1 MSKRATGQGFTQ
13 TPDELLVVRPDFSL
27 AYLDPGSTPGF
38 EGSKADGRAILSERD
53 SQLADLQERLFAEG
67 KGGGK
72 RSVLLV
78 LQGMDTCGK
87 GGMVSHV
94 VGAVDV
100 QGVRH
105 AAFGVPTEEE
115 RKHDFLWRIEKQLPG
130 PGMLGCFDRSHYE
143 DVLVP
148 RVRGLINA
156 EELDRRYSAIQDFE
170 SRLHENETR
179 ILKVMLH
186 ISKDEQKRRL
196 AARLD
201 NPTKYWKYD
210 PGDISARQQWD
221 DYMEAYEAAIL
232 RTSTAYAPW
241 YVVPADNKWYS
252 RMVVQELLVS
262 ALERMDP
269 QWPAASFD
277 IDVEK
282 KRLAAS

>member
-1 MSKRATGQGFTQ
+1 
-13 TPDELLVVRPDFSL
+13 
-27 AYLDPGSTPGF
+27 
-38 EGSKADGRAILSERD
+38 
-53 SQLADLQERLFAEG
+53 
-67 KGGGK
+67 
-72 RSVLLV
+72 
-78 LQGMDTCGK
+78 MDTCGK

-100 QGVRH
+100 QGVQH
-105 AAFGVPTEEE
+105 AAFRAPTEEE
-115 RKHDFLWRIEKQLPG
+115 KRHDFLWRIEKALPG

-148 RVRGLINA
+148 RVHGLIDA
-156 EELDRRYSAIQDFE
+156 DELERRYSVIQDFE
-170 SRLHENETR
+170 SRLNERGTR
-179 ILKVMLH
+179 IVKVMLH

-201 NPTKYWKYD
+201 DPTKYWKYD
-210 PGDISARQQWD
+210 PRDVAERQHWD
-221 DYMEAYEAAIL
+221 AYMKAYEAAIL

-252 RMVVQELLVS
+252 RMVVQELLVA

-277 IDVEK
+277 VEEEK
-282 KRLAAS
+282 ARLSES

>member
-1 MSKRATGQGFTQ
+1 MSKRTERNGFTG
-13 TPDELLVVRPDFSL
+13 TPEDLLVVRPDFSL
-27 AYLDPGSTPGF
+27 AGVDPGSTPGF
-38 EGSKADGRAILSERD
+38 EGNKAEGQSILAKRD

-72 RSVLLV
+72 RSLLLV

-87 GGMVSHV
+87 GGIVSHV

-115 RKHDFLWRIEKQLPG
+115 KRHDFLWRIEKQLPG

-148 RVRGLINA
+148 RVHGEIND
-156 EELDRRYSAIQDFE
+156 EELERRYSAIQDFE
-170 SRLHENETR
+170 SRLYENETR
-179 ILKVMLH
+179 IVKVMLY

-196 AARLD
+196 AARLN
-201 NPTKYWKYD
+201 NPAKHWKYD
-210 PGDISARQQWD
+210 PGDIAARQHWNA
-221 DYMEAYEAAIL
+221 YMEAYEAAIL

-252 RMVVQELLVS
+252 RMVVQELLVA

-269 QWPAASFD
+269 QWPPASFD
-277 IDVEK
+277 VEEEK
-282 KRLAAS
+282 ARLAAS

>member
-1 MSKRATGQGFTQ
+1 MSKQTEENGFTGAPQ
-13 TPDELLVVRPDFSL
+13 DLLVVRPEFQL
-27 AYLDPGSTPGF
+27 ADIDPGSTPGF
-38 EGSKADGRAILSERD
+38 KGSKSDGQAILAKRD

-72 RSVLLV
+72 RSLLLV
-78 LQGMDTCGK
+78 LQGMDTSGK
-87 GGMVSHV
+87 GGIVSHV

-115 RKHDFLWRIEKQLPG
+115 QRHDFLWRVEKQLPG

-148 RVRGLINA
+148 RVHGLINDA
-156 EELDRRYSAIQDFE
+156 ELERRFSSIQDFE
-170 SRLHENETR
+170 SRLFENETR
-179 ILKVMLH
+179 IIKIMLH
-186 ISKDEQKRRL
+186 LSKEEQKKRL

-201 NPTKYWKYD
+201 NPAKLWKYD
-210 PGDISARQQWD
+210 PGDISARHQWD
-221 DYMEAYEAAIL
+221 AYMEAYEATIL

-252 RMVVQELLVS
+252 RMVVQELLVA
-262 ALERMDP
+262 ALEGMDP
-269 QWPAASFD
+269 QWPSASFD
-277 IDVEK
+277 VDEEK
-282 KRLAAS
+282 ARLAGS